1 MRENARARP
10 VIQLIDMM
18 GVTRRSLYSVTGES
32 CRICGSVT
40 EETDMSL
47 KTSVRRGL
55 GKRIV
60 SALLNPKIWRLAVL
74 ILKVVDY
81 VARFTDR

>member
-1 MRENARARP
+1 MRENDRARP
-10 VIQLIDMM
+10 VIQLIDLM
-18 GVTRRSLYSVTGES
+18 GVTRRSLYLVTGES
-32 CRICGSVT
+32 CRTRGSVT

-47 KTSVRRGL
+47 KTSERRGL

-81 VARFTDR
+81 VVRIIDR